1 MVALVVGPE
10 KVEATK
16 EDGGARG
23 TEVSRRRWSIETKAI
38 EPSERPARRNL
49 KKMKNLKYGCFGIS
63 KPVARGYSESLK
75 GAVKLQRRDRLT
87 VR

>member
-10 KVEATK
+10 KVEATR

-23 TEVSRRRWSIETKAI
+23 TEVSRRFWSIETNAI

-49 KKMKNLKYGCFGIS
+49 RKWRI
-63 KPVARGYSESLK
+63 
-75 GAVKLQRRDRLT
+75 
-87 VR
+87 

>member
-10 KVEATK
+10 QVEATR

-23 TEVSRRRWSIETKAI
+23 TEVSRRRWSIETNAM

-49 KKMKNLKYGCFGIS
+49 RNEEFEIWLFWHFQTCY
-63 KPVARGYSESLK
+63 K
-75 GAVKLQRRDRLT
+75 GTQRKFE
-87 VR
+87 

>member
-10 KVEATK
+10 KVEATR

-23 TEVSRRRWSIETKAI
+23 TEVSRRRWSIETNAI

-49 KKMKNLKYGCFGIS
+49 RILII
-63 KPVARGYSESLK
+63 
-75 GAVKLQRRDRLT
+75 
-87 VR
+87 

>member
-10 KVEATK
+10 KVEATR
-16 EDGGARG
+16 EDGGAIG
-23 TEVSRRRWSIETKAI
+23 TEVSRRRWLIETNAI

-63 KPVARGYSESLK
+63 KPVTRGHSESLNR
-75 GAVKLQRRDRLT
+75 ALKLQRRDRLT